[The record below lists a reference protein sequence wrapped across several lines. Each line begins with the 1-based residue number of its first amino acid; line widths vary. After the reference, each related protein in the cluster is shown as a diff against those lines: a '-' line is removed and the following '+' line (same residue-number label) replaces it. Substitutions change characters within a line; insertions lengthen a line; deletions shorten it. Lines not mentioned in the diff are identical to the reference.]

1 MRMSRVGKKPVPIPK
16 GVEVRTAGATVKV
29 KGPKGGLEK
38 TMPAGIEVQVESDQV
53 VITRSSNLPFDRALH
68 GTARVMIDNMI
79 KGVTE
84 GFAKHLEIEG
94 IGYKAQVQG
103 NKLTLNLCYSH
114 PVVYQAREGIT
125 IEVPDP
131 RKISVMG
138 ADREAVGQTAAEIR
152 MILPPEPYKGKG
164 IRYAGEY
171 VRRKAGKAGATQS

>member
-1 MRMSRVGKKPVPIPK
+1 MSRIGRQPVPIPK
-16 GVEVRTAGATVKV
+16 GVEVKIAGATVKV
-29 KGPKGGLEK
+29 KGPKGNLEK
-38 TMPAGIEVQVESDQV
+38 TMPAGIEVRIESDK
-53 VITRSSNLPFDRALH
+53 VIVTRSSDLPFDRALH
-68 GTARVMIDNMI
+68 GTARVMINNMI

-84 GFAKHLEIEG
+84 GFSKQLEIEG

-103 NKLTLNLCYSH
+103 KKLTLNLCYSH
-114 PVVYQAREGIT
+114 PVVYEAREGIT

-131 RKISVMG
+131 RKISVLG

-171 VRRKAGKAGATQS
+171 VRRKAGKAGAAQT